1 MSRPPDHSD
10 ICSVCVHLRWLN
22 FACVFLSKDHIHSLF
37 HISFGFCAASLSP
50 SVPYGRLEQST
61 ELIVSPKNRDG
72 IGNLESSLVKKRE
85 KMNLTENQAVDSSS
99 SSSGPTLES
108 IAPVPQSH
116 QWGALGD
123 LKSLLRSVIKG
134 PESVK
139 ELPPVPDIPALL
151 ADSLHRVCGKPPGSL
166 CTISQIVA
174 GVIHLFPVSH
184 ESKFMLASGPP
195 SVTYGLLSRVLSPK
209 EARDKAKH
217 ATEKKKNSEGLGA
230 ASAGA
235 EVRKEEAVVVRV
247 VCHDTDSCRHGRKIK
262 NGQVWVSVQKQ
273 NR

>member
-1 MSRPPDHSD
+1 MF
-10 ICSVCVHLRWLN
+10 I
-22 FACVFLSKDHIHSLF
+22 SKDHIHSFIRVSL
-37 HISFGFCAASLSP
+37 GFCAASLSP

-72 IGNLESSLVKKRE
+72 IGNFESSLVKKRE
-85 KMNLTENQAVDSSS
+85 KMNFTGNQAVDSSSSS

-108 IAPVPQSH
+108 TAPVPQSH

-123 LKSLLRSVIKG
+123 LKSLLRSMIKG

-151 ADSLHRVCGKPPGSL
+151 ADSLHRVCGRPPGSL

-195 SVTYGLLSRVLSPK
+195 AVTYGLLSRVLSPK

-217 ATEKKKNSEGLGA
+217 ATEKKKNPEGLGA
-230 ASAGA
+230 ASAEA

-247 VCHDTDSCRHGRKIK
+247 VCHDADSCRHGRKIK

-273 NR
+273 SGSF